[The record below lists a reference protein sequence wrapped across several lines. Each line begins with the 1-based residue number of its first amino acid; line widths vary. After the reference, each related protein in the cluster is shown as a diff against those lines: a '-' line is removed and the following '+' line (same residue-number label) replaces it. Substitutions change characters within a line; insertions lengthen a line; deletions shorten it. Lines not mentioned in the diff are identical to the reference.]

1 MGYRRYPRTEYSPL
15 PPPSPRTMA
24 GAALALLA
32 LLAALLWP
40 AEKPGQARA
49 PLPAMAPQAQSVA
62 ATSAASAAG
71 PSRPVYRYSVIP
83 GGVRSAAELALAVQS
98 DPVVSAHYADF
109 DAASAHLVRVGK
121 PRFVHVSYRIGDTVY
136 WTRKKVRLA
145 AGEYL
150 LSDGKHLARTRCGNR
165 IADEVQGPVLELEP
179 ASEVL
184 DLVLASAEDLV
195 KLGAGTK
202 AGDPPAPLPE
212 PGSVPLVGIALVV
225 LALVRRNAGR
235 KRRG

>member
-1 MGYRRYPRTEYSPL
+1 
-15 PPPSPRTMA
+15 MA

-40 AEKPGQARA
+40 AEKPERARA
-49 PLPAMAPQAQSVA
+49 PLPATAPQAQSVA
-62 ATSAASAAG
+62 ANGAASAAG

-83 GGVRSAAELALAVQS
+83 GGVRSAAELALAVQR

-109 DAASAHLVRVGK
+109 DAASARLVRVDK
-121 PRFVHVSYRIGDTVY
+121 PRYVHVSYRIGDTVY
-136 WTRKKVRLA
+136 WTRKTVRLA
-145 AGEYL
+145 AGEFL

-165 IADEVQGPVLELEP
+165 IADEVQGPVLDAEP

-195 KLGAGTK
+195 RLGAGTA
-202 AGDPPAPLPE
+202 AGDRPAQVPE
-212 PGSVPLVGIALVV
+212 PGSAPLVGIALVV
-225 LALVRRNAGR
+225 LALVRRSAGR
-235 KRRG
+235 KRRS